1 MPTTLGYQAIE
12 QMSTIYVAL
21 RTRYRSTRLCGPT
34 GHAIGG
40 TAPRHSGSW
49 LSRHRENAY
58 YSGLPS
64 HREDVHDF
72 RGAPDA
78 LQVDTIMRAYRP
90 CYRRDGTAGT
100 SAAGY
105 LDIEKMPTTLGY
117 HRFQN
122 DACWLLA
129 AGRRLSRYVFAA
141 RRIPARS
148 RSTNLWRTSK
158 SLDPVPREGGG
169 NS

>member
-1 MPTTLGYQAIE
+1 MGWHFCSCLSRHRENAYSSGLPSHREGVYDLRGAPDALQVD
-12 QMSTIYVAL
+12 TIMRV
-21 RTRYRSTRLCGPT
+21 
-34 GHAIGG
+34 
-40 TAPRHSGSW
+40 W

-58 YSGLPS
+58 CSGLPS
-64 HREDVHDF
+64 HREGVYHF